1 MHRHALKYTPNI
13 MFRGLITG
21 SQTSCLSVLA
31 YLWVAGGDRSAP
43 QETGQEGSKVTFSKV
58 SFSKA
63 EKPKGLTSTARA
75 QVCVNAVIT
84 SSNKK
89 GK

>member
-21 SQTSCLSVLA
+21 SQTSCLSVPA

-43 QETGQEGSKVTFSKV
+43 QETGQEGSKVTFSNV
-58 SFSKA
+58 CPSQRQRNQ
-63 EKPKGLTSTARA
+63 KG
-75 QVCVNAVIT
+75 
-84 SSNKK
+84 
-89 GK
+89 